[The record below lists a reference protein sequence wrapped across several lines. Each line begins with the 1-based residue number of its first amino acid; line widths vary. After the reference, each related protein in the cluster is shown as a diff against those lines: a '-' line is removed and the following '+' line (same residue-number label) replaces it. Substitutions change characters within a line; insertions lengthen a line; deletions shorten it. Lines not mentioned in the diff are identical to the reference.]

1 MKTLIQGFKT
11 KPSGSSQSDDEYE
24 ESVEEMR
31 QKMLSPLGYWRKTE
45 QSKYPSYI
53 ASAYKRMRGSED

>member
-1 MKTLIQGFKT
+1 MAMVSGGKTR
-11 KPSGSSQSDDEYE
+11 SDEDYE
-24 ESVEEMR
+24 ESIEEMR
-31 QKMLSPLGYWRKTE
+31 QKMLNPLGYWRKTE